1 MNASI
6 HDGMLVPTVATKAA
20 RALRDAI
27 MQGHLAPGQ
36 KLVEAELVAALDVS
50 RPSLREALR
59 TLQAERLV
67 DLVPNRGPF
76 VAKLGPD
83 EVQQIH
89 EVWALLTGEAVLHF
103 VAVAG
108 APDLRS
114 LSQAFANIRKT
125 IPNGTVLQR
134 IEAINRFFGLILSKT
149 GNAIL
154 ADMVESL
161 VCRIDF
167 LRARSLSDR
176 AQAVSHLKE
185 IGAIVRHIRGKDAR
199 DALVATQKH
208 IESVCSAALLIPTR
222 PLLGAQEFTQLLRAS
237 SGRAETDW
245 FSSTKIGRDS
255 RSSNNAG
262 NTPLKGRFP
271 SRQRPAK
278 DPSANGRVRP

>member
-1 MNASI
+1 MDASS
-6 HDGMLVPTVATKAA
+6 HDGMSVPTVATKAVG
-20 RALRDAI
+20 ALRDAI

-36 KLVEAELVAALDVS
+36 KLVEADLVAALNIS

-67 DLVPNRGPF
+67 DLIPNRGPF

-83 EVQQIH
+83 EVEQIH
-89 EVWALLTGEAVLHF
+89 EVWALLTGEAVFHF

-108 APDLRS
+108 ASDLRK
-114 LSQAFANIRKT
+114 LSQAFANVRKA
-125 IPNGTVLQR
+125 IPNGTVLPR

-176 AQAVSHLKE
+176 AQAARYVKE
-185 IGAIVRHIRGKDAR
+185 IGTIVRHIRGKDAR
-199 DALVATQKH
+199 GARVATQKH
-208 IESVCSAALLIPTR
+208 IESVCSAALLIPTPP
-222 PLLGAQEFTQLLRAS
+222 PLGIQEFTRLLRVS
-237 SGRAETDW
+237 SRRAETDW
-245 FSSTKIGRDS
+245 FSSTKIGRSS
-255 RSSNNAG
+255 RSSDNAG
-262 NTPLKGRFP
+262 NTPLKNRLP
-271 SRQRPAK
+271 RRQRPAK
-278 DPSANGRVRP
+278 GRPANVPARP